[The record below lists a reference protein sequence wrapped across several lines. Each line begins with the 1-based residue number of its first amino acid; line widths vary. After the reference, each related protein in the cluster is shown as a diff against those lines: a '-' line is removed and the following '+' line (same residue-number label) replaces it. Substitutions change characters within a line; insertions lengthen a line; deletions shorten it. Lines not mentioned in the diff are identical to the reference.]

1 MSYTDYLKRMVI
13 NTPKVIDTQLRLP
26 DASSYTWRKKLESTL
41 INRRTDHVINNSQ
54 DLGIAPRLFSPQ
66 VMGYPGTGFGGRVQD
81 ASSFTLSRGAHAI
94 GRDTFRAANGTRR
107 IRTVT
112 TSASGGCLTR
122 APASQVVSELGNA
135 EYRPSNV
142 IEESP
147 LAGLNMGYMR
157 QRIGSA
163 VVAQQT
169 NLCTS
174 EFHALTKSYFVDTIP
189 DVKFHKSGTAP
200 QRVTTQTAGGRQNV
214 QNPIICTT
222 TNTSGVAKSIAVD
235 AAGIGLQ
242 NPKADVPFNSYSAP
256 PKNAIGSGPNRVH
269 GAFVT
274 SPTGPQVGG
283 QTRGGVRADKV
294 GGVSVVQKGTI
305 THRGWGGR
313 TRTPYPYMGREGN
326 QPPAPAQLKINDP
339 NHYKVK

>member
-54 DLGIAPRLFSPQ
+54 DLGIAPRLFSPA
-66 VMGYPGTGFGGRVQD
+66 VRGYPGTGFGGKVQD
-81 ASSFTLSRGAHAI
+81 ASSYTLSRGAHAI

-107 IRTVT
+107 IHTVT
-112 TSASGGCLTR
+112 TSASGECLTR
-122 APASQVVSELGNA
+122 TPASQVVSELGNA
-135 EYRPSNV
+135 E
-142 IEESP
+142 ES
-147 LAGLNMGYMR
+147 LSGLNMGYTR
-157 QRIGSA
+157 QRRGSGDA
-163 VVAQQT
+163 VDQVGQCTAQ
-169 NLCTS
+169 
-174 EFHALTKSYFVDTIP
+174 FRPLTKSHFVDTIP

-200 QRVTTQTAGGRQNV
+200 QPVTTQTDGGRQNV
-214 QNPIICTT
+214 QNPIIFCTT

-242 NPKADVPFNSYSAP
+242 NPKADVPFNSYFAP